1 MSHPVAAGL
10 KGHGNPFCQC
20 SAPFVLADDGTF
32 SILSPERNVN
42 KKKIDGTFSILSPER
57 SVKRQCPSLISK
69 YRGF

>member
-42 KKKIDGTFSILSPER
+42 TNKNKMMVPSPFSPL
-57 SVKRQCPSLISK
+57 KDL
-69 YRGF
+69 